1 MNHPSPATTAT
12 ARRRLQCLPLAGV
25 VAAACVLTPNGQLAI
40 QSHAAPI
47 SAPRLDS
54 RAVQFAAF
62 VQEMTTREQEL
73 REQITAAAATDTFA
87 GPVPLAATDPLATA
101 GGLVVDVIK
110 ALGVAVVEAAKST
123 AVSVISIPLVML
135 NRAATDPFYLP
146 WLPIALV
153 SYAFTLPFQVVGTF
167 AYDLV
172 ANLTQVV
179 TALVPAAA
187 APAAATASPES
198 AAATPSPTAA
208 NPVQQAIETVK
219 TRVTDA
225 AGAAGST
232 LAAVPSALTSGLQLP
247 SALAPLAP
255 IAGAAFAALS
265 PAIAVANFISVL
277 VTGKALPFK
286 VVKPELPSTVSVAS
300 TTPRATAATDKAS
313 EPDSPA
319 TGNAGTNDA
328 AAAEKPST
336 QTEKKPTKSVSKSRT
351 KRTSP
356 TPTAST
362 PSTPAKTT
370 DGTDDAST
378 KPGGDP
384 APATKPEK
392 PDTKPDTKPEK
403 SESGTD
409 NSSSA
414 QHDSTKGKKATD
426 KKAKDKKAA
435 KGGASSGGAKTAAAK
450 G

>member
-1 MNHPSPATTAT
+1 MNHPSPATTST

-40 QSHAAPI
+40 QTHAAPI
-47 SAPRLDS
+47 SAPRLDT

-73 REQITAAAATDTFA
+73 RDQLTAAAATNTFA

-101 GGLVVDVIK
+101 GGVVVDAIR

-123 AVSVISIPLVML
+123 AVSVVSIPLIML

-146 WLPIALV
+146 WLPIGLV
-153 SYAFTLPFQVVGTF
+153 AYAFTLPFQVVGTF

-172 ANLTQVV
+172 ANLTKVV

-187 APAAATASPES
+187 GPAPAAADSPASV
-198 AAATPSPTAA
+198 AANPSPTAA
-208 NPVQQAIETVK
+208 NPVQQAIDTVK

-225 AGAAGST
+225 TNAAGSA
-232 LAAVPSALTSGLQLP
+232 LAAAPSALASGLQLP

-255 IAGAAFAALS
+255 VAGAAFAALS

-277 VTGKALPFK
+277 VTGKALPFN
-286 VVKPELPSTVSVAS
+286 VMKPQLSSLSSVAS
-300 TTPRATAATDKAS
+300 TARRTTAATDKSS

-328 AAAEKPST
+328 AGAEKPSP
-336 QTEKKPTKSVSKSRT
+336 QTEKKSTKTVSKPRT
-351 KRTSP
+351 RRTSP
-356 TPTAST
+356 APTAST
-362 PSTPAKTT
+362 TPAKTT
-370 DGTDDAST
+370 DATDDSPT
-378 KPGGDP
+378 KTDTDP
-384 APATKPEK
+384 APAG
-392 PDTKPDTKPEK
+392 KPEK
-403 SESGTD
+403 SEKSEKPGTE
-409 NSSSA
+409 NSSAA

-435 KGGASSGGAKTAAAK
+435 KGGASSAASKASSTK
-450 G
+450 D

>member
-1 MNHPSPATTAT
+1 MNHPSPATTST

-40 QSHAAPI
+40 QTHAAPI
-47 SAPRLDS
+47 SAPRLDT

-73 REQITAAAATDTFA
+73 CDQLTAAAATNTFA

-101 GGLVVDVIK
+101 GGVVVDAIR

-123 AVSVISIPLVML
+123 AVSVVSIPLIML

-146 WLPIALV
+146 WLPIGLV
-153 SYAFTLPFQVVGTF
+153 AYAFTLPFQVVGTF

-172 ANLTQVV
+172 ANLTKVV

-187 APAAATASPES
+187 GPAPAAADSPASV
-198 AAATPSPTAA
+198 AANPSPTAA
-208 NPVQQAIETVK
+208 NPVQQAIDTVK

-225 AGAAGST
+225 TNAAGSA
-232 LAAVPSALTSGLQLP
+232 LAAAPSALASGLQLP

-255 IAGAAFAALS
+255 IAGAAYAALS

-277 VTGKALPFK
+277 VTGKALPFN
-286 VVKPELPSTVSVAS
+286 VVKPQLSSVLSVAA
-300 TTPRATAATDKAS
+300 TAPRATAATDKSS

-328 AAAEKPST
+328 AGAEKPST
-336 QTEKKPTKSVSKSRT
+336 QTEKKSTKTVSMPRT
-351 KRTSP
+351 RRTSP

-362 PSTPAKTT
+362 TPAKTT
-370 DGTDDAST
+370 DATDDSPT
-378 KPGGDP
+378 KTDSDP
-384 APATKPEK
+384 APAGKPEK
-392 PDTKPDTKPEK
+392 PAKSDKPEK
-403 SESGTD
+403 SEKPGTD
-409 NSSSA
+409 NSSA
-414 QHDSTKGKKATD
+414 PQHDSTKGKKASD

-435 KGGASSGGAKTAAAK
+435 KGGASSAASKASSAKD
-450 G
+450 